1 MDIHGYLSGA
11 QAAAAKPAPTT
22 PQASPASGPG
32 APGGIAVALALPA
45 TMTTFGRLGAV
56 AGCDGCDVPLP
67 GIGPHDFGAAQR
79 VHEAAPEPAAVQM
92 RLGPHADAS
101 RFVVRAYPDAR
112 QASLAWFASR
122 LFGALGL
129 VTPTA
134 ILVRGCAAAYDGTLD
149 ATRVFLATPYL
160 PGYSSLGRW
169 LESDAASRV
178 VDGAVPRAQGAARA
192 FDRLGEGQPGDDAN
206 RWRTQ
211 RCAMLPDIY
220 QCELER
226 QYLAALWLDNRTLC
240 DAAMENVGIWRD
252 QNDLPHVMT
261 VEFGACLCA
270 DALND
275 IDAPPQRMDGAAPPW
290 VDRTRVSCNAVGT
303 PFVRR
308 LAGFVPHAH
317 EKTIRDELRQPD
329 GVRAVAAEMAFRLGR
344 IDAATIRPW
353 AADACQ
359 LAREAQA
366 LAGHGDDT
374 RDADALVDHVMAR
387 RGEVLRLLGG
397 ELTARAWARLYPT
410 RAAAISAQQALFL
423 ALAPAARTTGLE

>member
-1 MDIHGYLSGA
+1 MDINGYLSGA
-11 QAAAAKPAPTT
+11 KAAAAKPAPTT
-22 PQASPASGPG
+22 PPASSASGSR
-32 APGGIAVALALPA
+32 APDGIAATLALPD

-79 VHEAAPEPAAVQM
+79 VHDAAREPAAVQM
-92 RLGPHADAS
+92 RLGPHVDAP

-134 ILVRGCAAAYDGTLD
+134 ILVRGCATAYDGTHD

-160 PGYSSLGRW
+160 PGYSGLGRW

-178 VDGAVPRAQGAARA
+178 VDAADPRTQGAARVC
-192 FDRLGEGQPGDDAN
+192 DRLAAGRPGEEAN
-206 RWRTQ
+206 RWRAQ

-252 QNDLPHVMT
+252 QDDLPHVMT

-270 DALND
+270 DASTD
-275 IDAPPQRMDGAAPPW
+275 IDAPPERMDGAAPPW
-290 VDRTRVSCNAVGT
+290 GDGTRVSCNAVAA

-353 AADACQ
+353 AADVCQ

-366 LAGHGDDT
+366 LAAHGGDMRDT
-374 RDADALVDHVMAR
+374 DALVEYVMAR
-387 RGEVLRLLGG
+387 RGDVLRHLGG
-397 ELTARAWARLYPT
+397 EPVARAWARLYPT

-423 ALAPAARTTGLE
+423 ALAPAARTTGLA